1 MDKIP
6 PAGIYGLLGYPVRH
20 SFSPAMHNAAFK
32 ACGINAKYSLFE
44 TNPDELDYFLARLD
58 QKNILGLNVTIPYKE
73 KILDFVR
80 LDSSSAYLR
89 QIRAVN
95 TIVNEN
101 GGWKGFNTD
110 IPGFSQ
116 HLKENLDPLGKKVAI
131 LGAGGAARAVT
142 YVLANSET
150 EEIAIFD
157 IDKSKSNNVT
167 GMIKGL
173 FPDLR
178 IYVVDN
184 IEGLD
189 LRRKDLLINTTPV
202 GMKESDP
209 CLVTAGMLHKGLFI
223 YDLIYNPPETKLLKL
238 AREKGCHT
246 ANGLGM
252 LLYQGMRAFEIWTGQ
267 AAPKQVM
274 LQALSEQLQK
284 RNSHA

>member
-1 MDKIP
+1 MDKIS

-32 ACGINAKYSLFE
+32 ACAINAKYNLFE
-44 TNPDELDYFLARLD
+44 TKPEELDYFLARLD
-58 QKNILGLNVTIPYKE
+58 QENILGLNVTIPYKE

-80 LDSSSAYLR
+80 LDSASFYLR

-101 GGWKGFNTD
+101 GVWKGFNTD
-110 IPGFSQ
+110 IPGFSK
-116 HLKENLDPLGKKVAI
+116 HLREGFNPLGKKVAI
-131 LGAGGAARAVT
+131 LGAGGAARSVV
-142 YVLANSET
+142 YVLANSQA

-157 IDKSKSNNVT
+157 IDKGKASNVT

-184 IEGLD
+184 IEGLG
-189 LRRKDLLINTTPV
+189 LKRKDLLVNTTPV

-209 CLVTAGMLHKGLFI
+209 CLLSPGMIHENLFV
-223 YDLIYNPPETKLLKL
+223 YDLIYNPPETKLLRL
-238 AREKGCHT
+238 ARENGCRIS
-246 ANGLGM
+246 NGLGM
-252 LLYQGMRAFEIWTGQ
+252 LLYQGMLAFEIWAGQ
-267 AAPKQVM
+267 TAPKEVM
-274 LQALSEQLQK
+274 QQALLKQLQAEK
-284 RNSHA
+284 